1 MVDKTLF
8 GCFIVLIISVIMF
21 GCTAIIFMVQPGTMN
36 QQDSRIIM
44 NGDNQNMIPGNHGMN
59 QGNHLNPMQ
68 RESMVQFTKPDNE
81 MNCPGHHQM
90 KSPKDGSH
98 GPGPREDENEKKE
111 MTCHEKKPEKKPE
124 KVPFSPD
131 DDTLHKKLIY
141 QN

>member
-1 MVDKTLF
+1 MPYMVDKTLF

-21 GCTAIIFMVQPGTMN
+21 GCTAIFFMVQPGTMN

-59 QGNHLNPMQ
+59 QVTYQKPMQ
-68 RESMVQFTKPDNE
+68 GESMIQYTKPDNG

-90 KSPKDGSH
+90 KSPKHGSH
-98 GPGPREDENEKKE
+98 DPGPKEDENEKKE
-111 MTCHEKKPEKKPE
+111 VTSHKKKPE
-124 KVPFSPD
+124 KVPFSSD
-131 DDTLHKKLIY
+131 DDPLHKKFIY

>member
-21 GCTAIIFMVQPGTMN
+21 GCAAIIFLVHPGTMN

-44 NGDNQNMIPGNHGMN
+44 NGDNQNMIPGYHGIN
-59 QGNHLNPMQ
+59 QRNYQNPMQ
-68 RESMVQFTKPDNE
+68 GESMIQCTKPENG

-90 KSPKDGSH
+90 KSSKHCSQ
-98 GPGPREDENEKKE
+98 GPGQRGDEKDKKE
-111 MTCHEKKPEKKPE
+111 VTSHKKKPE
-124 KVPFSPD
+124 KVPFSSD
-131 DDTLHKKLIY
+131 DDALYKIQIY